1 MSLLNVNFLAVI
13 VGALLQMIL
22 GFLWYGPL
30 FSKPWMALQGWTRER
45 MQGPPPNPGIYAI
58 PLVVALVMVYVL
70 AVFIHAMHVTTPAG
84 GAGLGLL
91 AAIGFVATAFASNYT
106 FGSRPW
112 KLYLIDAGFYL
123 VALVLEGALLGW
135 WR

>member
-1 MSLLNVNFLAVI
+1 
-13 VGALLQMIL
+13 
-22 GFLWYGPL
+22 
-30 FSKPWMALQGWTRER
+30 MALQGWTRER
-45 MQGPPPNPGIYAI
+45 RQRPPPNPIIYVI
-58 PLVVALVMVYVL
+58 PLMVALVMVYVL
-70 AVFIHAMHVTTPAG
+70 AMFIHAMHITTPAG

-91 AAIGFVATAFASNYT
+91 AAIGFVATVFASNYM